1 MFVWYKGVADKAYRL
16 VQVNG
21 ATLCVAFPVA
31 LLHCL
36 LPCPHPADSA
46 VLNMMLYLPEQGP
59 HACFSMQA
67 CSRAS
72 EMKVWTVLLFFGV
85 ARTNSGR
92 CSQRPEEHAW
102 DVPAQQI
109 LDASSHVRAIP
120 QSGRACL
127 HGKCDKRCPC
137 PCSPFLSSAYHCE
150 PSRAWPSV
158 RS

>member
-85 ARTNSGR
+85 LAQTQGAAARDPRSTRGMYPLNR
-92 CSQRPEEHAW
+92 FLM
-102 DVPAQQI
+102 PA
-109 LDASSHVRAIP
+109 HM
-120 QSGRACL
+120 
-127 HGKCDKRCPC
+127 
-137 PCSPFLSSAYHCE
+137 
-150 PSRAWPSV
+150 
-158 RS
+158 